1 MWEIVRCSL
10 RYIAKMSKWTFLG
23 IFSIAIRVKMCVCVC
38 ASLLW
43 FSWCFLARKT
53 VREIQLSCELKRQ
66 QLACMPFYIIFCI
79 IFTVLYLQLDASK
92 YSWKCSIPLSI
103 APHSNG
109 FVNICVRLNKLNT
122 YLKLLTLQPIQVNKL
137 KIIEFKTNEC
147 YLLVFESRKF
157 SNNFPS
163 PFASCQIRSEW
174 TNEHHK

>member
-1 MWEIVRCSL
+1 MNIS
-10 RYIAKMSKWTFLG
+10 RYIFNSNPCQN
-23 IFSIAIRVKMCVCVC
+23 VCVCVRVL
-38 ASLLW
+38 ALIFMML
-43 FSWCFLARKT
+43 FSEKNGTRTSIVMRIETTAIGVYAILY
-53 VREIQLSCELKRQ
+53 
-66 QLACMPFYIIFCI
+66 YILNI
-79 IFTVLYLQLDASK
+79 IYLHVQLDASK